1 MVGIMVLGS
10 IMGTATATTGLM
22 AAAIAV
28 GGFVL
33 HALPA
38 LSSAPDERLR
48 RITVIGGLCGL
59 AVALL
64 VIVLSAFID

>member
-1 MVGIMVLGS
+1 MVIGS
-10 IMGTATATTGLM
+10 IIGTATTATGLM

-33 HALPA
+33 HVVPA

-48 RITVIGGLCGL
+48 RATVIGGLCGL